1 MKHFDLIAIGGGSG
15 GMGVAR
21 RAASYGAKVA
31 VVEANEVLGG
41 TCVNVGCVPKKV
53 MWYGAHL
60 AEAAHDYAGY
70 GFNLPGEV
78 TLDWNTLVS
87 RRQTYIER
95 LNGIYSSNLDKEGI
109 DHISGYAKFIDNNTL
124 AIGDETYTAD
134 HIVIATGTQP
144 NQADIPGGEHAIDSD
159 GFFALTEQPASAVVV
174 GSGYIAVELA
184 GVLNAL
190 GTKVTLLLRKETALR
205 NFDPDISE
213 MVVNQ
218 LVEAGVSVLA
228 NTQATE
234 IEKAGAELSI
244 TLTNGEKIHA
254 EQLLWATG
262 RHAPLEA
269 LGITDTDIGH
279 HRGSI
284 TVDAYQNTN
293 VAGVYAIGDITG
305 KAPLTP
311 VAIAA
316 GRKLSDRLFGGQADA
331 KLDYDNIPTVVFTH
345 PPVGTVGMSEREA
358 EEEYGAENVKVYR
371 SKFNPMYYALL
382 ERKIPTLMKLIVAGE
397 NEKVVGLH
405 CVGDGADEMIQGFAV
420 AVKMGATKADFDR
433 TVAIHPTSSE
443 EFVTMR

>member
-1 MKHFDLIAIGGGSG
+1 MKEFDLIAIGGGSG

-31 VVEANEVLGG
+31 VIEANDVLGG

-70 GFNLPGEV
+70 GFDLPGEV
-78 TLDWNTLVS
+78 TLDWAALVS
-87 RRQTYIER
+87 RRQSYIER
-95 LNGIYSSNLDKEGI
+95 LNGIYSNNLSNEGI
-109 DHISGYAKFIDNNTL
+109 EHISGYAQFVDSKTL
-124 AIGDETYTAD
+124 AVGDESYTAK

-144 NQADIPGGEHAIDSD
+144 NQAGIPGGEHAIDSD

-190 GTKVTLLLRKETALR
+190 GTQVTLLLRKDTALR

-218 LVEAGVSVLA
+218 LVEAGVTVKP
-228 NTQATE
+228 NTEATLV
-234 IEKAGAELSI
+234 EKTNSGLDI
-244 TLTNGEKIHA
+244 TLTDGSTIRS

-269 LGITDTDIGH
+269 LGITRTDIGH
-279 HRGSI
+279 QRGFI
-284 TVDAYQNTN
+284 TVDEFQNTTID
-293 VAGVYAIGDITG
+293 GVYAIGDITG

-316 GRKLSDRLFGGQADA
+316 GRKLSDRLFGGQAEA
-331 KLDYDNIPTVVFTH
+331 RLDYDNIPTVVFTH
-345 PPVGTVGMSEREA
+345 PPVGTVGMSEKEA
-358 EEEYGAENVKVYR
+358 KDKYGAEHIKVYR
-371 SKFNPMYYALL
+371 SRFNPMYYALL

-397 NEKVVGLH
+397 EEKVVGLH